1 MSLTAQQ
8 KATLK
13 ADVLADPAMASLP
26 NTSAGNA
33 QIAAMYAA
41 LADPTFTVWK
51 SLVSIDEIMNNG
63 FDWTRV
69 DNATVGKARIWEW
82 MTRQGYINP
91 SKANVRAG
99 INEAWAG
106 TGAEQVAHRA
116 GIFAHL
122 HRPANRLEKLFA
134 TGTGTVASPA
144 VMGYEGTI
152 SSDDIETAR
161 AS

>member
-1 MSLTAQQ
+1 MALTLQQ
-8 KATLK
+8 LAALK
-13 ADVLADPAMASLP
+13 ADILADPAMAEKP
-26 NTSAGNA
+26 NTTAGNSE
-33 QIAAMYAA
+33 IAAMYAA
-41 LADPTFTVWK
+41 DASPAFYVWK
-51 SLVSIDEIMNNG
+51 TFVLVDEIMNNG

-134 TGTGTVASPA
+134 TGTGSLAVPA

-152 SSDDIETAR
+152 SSDEIETAR